1 MKYYT
6 SLYVALIIAL
16 CQAVSALIRN
26 SNTPQA
32 FLIPELNNNE
42 KNEFN
47 NNEKNEFNNN
57 EKNEMNNNLNNEFNN
72 NEENCDIQKIAEE
85 MMENLLNENDM
96 YTNIMLSLQNRLSD
110 DYLCSEPKYENICI
124 HEKDK
129 ISLSFPCSNPKYEKL
144 IHKFTFKKLCN
155 SKAAFNNTLLKS
167 FIEEDEEQNTFSLM
181 LKQFKILLT
190 CVDDELKD
198 IYKES
203 IDLLVDLKTSITELT
218 QKLWSGKMV
227 NVLKKRE
234 FLIAGILCELRNGN
248 KSPLISKSLEFENL
262 GILKINN
269 EELLNEAYNAFS
281 DYYYFFP
288 YFIQKLLEKGGMIER
303 LIKIHE
309 NLTKYRTKDMVN
321 KINAQS
327 KGEVLNNEDILNKLN
342 AYKHYTKHGATSFI
356 QSREVKIVNQNVNND
371 DTTKNQQQNVNNNEK
386 LNNNNNNNQQV
397 NNNNNNNNNNQ
408 QVNNNNNNN
417 NNNQVNN
424 NNNNNNNNNQ
434 VNNNNYNN
442 NNQVN
447 NNNNNNQQVN
457 NNNNYNNQLNN
468 NNFNNNLQVNKNDK
482 HVPKNNHTTATHTN
496 NILYNPLYSIN
507 PEKPKDIIKLLKD
520 LIKYLHIVKFENNEP
535 TTNIDEEGIRKLLEN
550 SFFDLNDD
558 ILIVRL
564 LLKPQT
570 VILTVIQSFM
580 LMTPSP
586 SRDAKAYCKKAL
598 INDQLVPTNDTNI
611 LSEENELVN
620 NFSTKYVLI
629 YEKMKL
635 QELKEMEES
644 KLKMKYSKTNLSA
657 LQVTN
662 PQNNK
667 DKNDASNKNNNPNNS
682 STPLIAVV
690 TDLSGE
696 KTEDIINNNVDIATL
711 SVGVQNTFQGP
722 NAKAGS
728 LINHLSYATF
738 LFFSF
743 ILINLLN

>member
-1 MKYYT
+1 METENVPLENEENQNENY
-6 SLYVALIIAL
+6 AL

-47 NNEKNEFNNN
+47 NNEKNE
-57 EKNEMNNNLNNEFNN
+57 MNNNLNNEFNN
-72 NEENCDIQKIAEE
+72 NEEICDIQKIAEE

-386 LNNNNNNNQQV
+386 LNNNNNNNNNNQQV

-417 NNNQVNN
+417 NN
-424 NNNNNNNNNQ
+424 
-434 VNNNNYNN
+434 
-442 NNQVN
+442 
-447 NNNNNNQQVN
+447 
-457 NNNNYNNQLNN
+457 QLDACELEAHQLLNCKKYIYFSIDAN
-468 NNFNNNLQVNKNDK
+468 RDTSSAKNL
-482 HVPKNNHTTATHTN
+482 
-496 NILYNPLYSIN
+496 
-507 PEKPKDIIKLLKD
+507 KDIELFNKWKKGMILLSNENGIVLPQILIDGVPLGNDVTLQNLEDEGILDYIIARLKCPNCLIDKSNIEERCPGCKKYYVTLITDD
-520 LIKYLHIVKFENNEP
+520 LIQNDSVIRILQGEP
-535 TTNIDEEGIRKLLEN
+535 YKE
-550 SFFDLNDD
+550 
-558 ILIVRL
+558 
-564 LLKPQT
+564 P
-570 VILTVIQSFM
+570 
-580 LMTPSP
+580 
-586 SRDAKAYCKKAL
+586 
-598 INDQLVPTNDTNI
+598 
-611 LSEENELVN
+611 ENE
-620 NFSTKYVLI
+620 
-629 YEKMKL
+629 
-635 QELKEMEES
+635 
-644 KLKMKYSKTNLSA
+644 
-657 LQVTN
+657 
-662 PQNNK
+662 
-667 DKNDASNKNNNPNNS
+667 
-682 STPLIAVV
+682 
-690 TDLSGE
+690 
-696 KTEDIINNNVDIATL
+696 
-711 SVGVQNTFQGP
+711 
-722 NAKAGS
+722 
-728 LINHLSYATF
+728 
-738 LFFSF
+738 
-743 ILINLLN
+743 

>member
-1 MKYYT
+1 MKYNT

-42 KNEFN
+42 RNELN
-47 NNEKNEFNNN
+47 NNERNELNNN
-57 EKNEMNNNLNNEFNN
+57 ERNELNNNENNEFNN

-85 MMENLLNENDM
+85 MMENLLNESDM
-96 YTNIMLSLQNRLSD
+96 YTNIMLALQNRLSD

-181 LKQFKILLT
+181 LKQFKTLLT

-203 IDLLVDLKTSITELT
+203 IDLLVDLRTSITELT

-269 EELLNEAYNAFS
+269 EELLNEAYTAFS

-309 NLTKYRTKDMVN
+309 NMTKYRTKDMLN

-386 LNNNNNNNQQV
+386 VNNNNNNQQLNNNNNNNNQQLNNNNNNNNQQLNNNNNNNQQV
-397 NNNNNNNNNNQ
+397 NNNNYNNQ

-417 NNNQVNN
+417 
-424 NNNNNNNNNQ
+424 
-434 VNNNNYNN
+434 
-442 NNQVN
+442 
-447 NNNNNNQQVN
+447 QQV
-457 NNNNYNNQLNN
+457 NN

-482 HVPKNNHTTATHTN
+482 HVQKNKHTTATQTN
-496 NILYNPLYSIN
+496 NILFNPLYSIN

-520 LIKYLHIVKFENNEP
+520 LIKNLHIVKFENNEP

-629 YEKMKL
+629 YEKIKL

-644 KLKMKYSKTNLSA
+644 KLKMKYSKNNLSA
-657 LQVTN
+657 LEVTN
-662 PQNNK
+662 TQNNK
-667 DKNDASNKNNNPNNS
+667 DKNNASNKNNNPNNS

-711 SVGVQNTFQGP
+711 SVGVQNTFEGP
-722 NAKAGS
+722 NAKAGT

>member
-1 MKYYT
+1 MKYNT

-42 KNEFN
+42 RNELN
-47 NNEKNEFNNN
+47 NNERNELNNN
-57 EKNEMNNNLNNEFNN
+57 ERNELNNNENNEFNN

-96 YTNIMLSLQNRLSD
+96 YTNIMLALQNRLSD

-181 LKQFKILLT
+181 LKQFKTLLT

-203 IDLLVDLKTSITELT
+203 IDLLVDLRTSITELT

-269 EELLNEAYNAFS
+269 EELLNEAYTAFS

-309 NLTKYRTKDMVN
+309 NMTKYRTKDMLN

-356 QSREVKIVNQNVNND
+356 QSREVKIVNQNINND

-386 LNNNNNNNQQV
+386 VNNNNNNNQQLNNNNNNNNQQLNNNNNNNQQV
-397 NNNNNNNNNNQ
+397 NNNNYNNQ

-417 NNNQVNN
+417 
-424 NNNNNNNNNQ
+424 
-434 VNNNNYNN
+434 
-442 NNQVN
+442 
-447 NNNNNNQQVN
+447 QQV
-457 NNNNYNNQLNN
+457 NN

-482 HVPKNNHTTATHTN
+482 HVQKNKHTTATQTN
-496 NILYNPLYSIN
+496 NILFNPLYSIN

-520 LIKYLHIVKFENNEP
+520 LIKNLHIVKFENNEP

-629 YEKMKL
+629 YEKIKL

-644 KLKMKYSKTNLSA
+644 KLKMKYSKNNLSA
-657 LQVTN
+657 LEVTN
-662 PQNNK
+662 TQNNK
-667 DKNDASNKNNNPNNS
+667 DKNNASNKNNNPNNS

-711 SVGVQNTFQGP
+711 SVGVQNTFEGP
-722 NAKAGS
+722 NAKAGT

>member
-1 MKYYT
+1 MKYNT

-42 KNEFN
+42 RNELN
-47 NNEKNEFNNN
+47 NNERNELNNN
-57 EKNEMNNNLNNEFNN
+57 ERNELNNNENNEFNN

-96 YTNIMLSLQNRLSD
+96 YTNIMLALQNRLSD

-181 LKQFKILLT
+181 LKQFKTLLT

-203 IDLLVDLKTSITELT
+203 IDLLVDLRTSITELT

-269 EELLNEAYNAFS
+269 EELLNEAYTAFS

-309 NLTKYRTKDMVN
+309 NMTKYRTKDMLN

-386 LNNNNNNNQQV
+386 VNNNNNNNQQVNNNNNNNQQV
-397 NNNNNNNNNNQ
+397 NNNNNNNNQ
-408 QVNNNNNNN
+408 
-417 NNNQVNN
+417 
-424 NNNNNNNNNQ
+424 
-434 VNNNNYNN
+434 
-442 NNQVN
+442 QVN

-457 NNNNYNNQLNN
+457 NNNNNNQQINNNNYNNQQVNN

-482 HVPKNNHTTATHTN
+482 HVQKNKHTTATQTN
-496 NILYNPLYSIN
+496 NILFNPLYSIN

-520 LIKYLHIVKFENNEP
+520 LIKNLHIVKFENNEP

-629 YEKMKL
+629 YEKIKL

-657 LQVTN
+657 LEVRNT
-662 PQNNK
+662 QNNK

-711 SVGVQNTFQGP
+711 SVGVQNTFEGP
-722 NAKAGS
+722 NAKAGT

>member
-47 NNEKNEFNNN
+47 NNEKNE
-57 EKNEMNNNLNNEFNN
+57 MNNNLNNEFNN
-72 NEENCDIQKIAEE
+72 NEEICDIQKIAEE

-144 IHKFTFKKLCN
+144 IHKFTFKKL
-155 SKAAFNNTLLKS
+155 F
-167 FIEEDEEQNTFSLM
+167 
-181 LKQFKILLT
+181 
-190 CVDDELKD
+190 
-198 IYKES
+198 
-203 IDLLVDLKTSITELT
+203 DLKTSITELT

-386 LNNNNNNNQQV
+386 LNNNNNNNNNQQV
-397 NNNNNNNNNNQ
+397 NNNNNNNNNQ

-417 NNNQVNN
+417 NNQV

>member
-32 FLIPELNNNE
+32 FLIPEL
-42 KNEFN
+42 N

-262 GILKINN
+262 GILKMNN

-386 LNNNNNNNQQV
+386 LNNNNNNNNNNNQQV
-397 NNNNNNNNNNQ
+397 NNNNNNNNQ

-424 NNNNNNNNNQ
+424 NNYNNNNQ

>member
-1 MKYYT
+1 MKYNT
-6 SLYVALIIAL
+6 SLFVALIIGL
-16 CQAVSALIRN
+16 CQSISALIRN

-42 KNEFN
+42 NS
-47 NNEKNEFNNN
+47 
-57 EKNEMNNNLNNEFNN
+57 EFNN

-85 MMENLLNENDM
+85 MMENLLNEKDM
-96 YTNIMLSLQNRLSD
+96 YTNIMVALQNRLSD

-181 LKQFKILLT
+181 LKQFKTLLT
-190 CVDDELKD
+190 CVDDELKS

-203 IDLLVDLKTSITELT
+203 IDLLIDLRTSITELT

-288 YFIQKLLEKGGMIER
+288 YFIQSLLQKGGMIER

-327 KGEVLNNEDILNKLN
+327 KGEVLNNEEILNKLN
-342 AYKHYTKHGATSFI
+342 NYKHYSKHGISSFI
-356 QSREVKIVNQNVNND
+356 QSKEIKIVNQNVSTDNTNKSHQQDNNG
-371 DTTKNQQQNVNNNEK
+371 KNNNQQV
-386 LNNNNNNNQQV
+386 NNNNNNNQQV
-397 NNNNNNNNNNQ
+397 NNNNNNNNNN
-408 QVNNNNNNN
+408 
-417 NNNQVNN
+417 NQ
-424 NNNNNNNNNQ
+424 
-434 VNNNNYNN
+434 
-442 NNQVN
+442 QVN

-457 NNNNYNNQLNN
+457 NNNNNQQVNN
-468 NNFNNNLQVNKNDK
+468 NNNNNQQANNNNQQANNNNQQANNNNQQTNKNDI
-482 HVPKNNHTTATHTN
+482 HAQNNNHTSAEHKN
-496 NILYNPLYSIN
+496 NILFNPLYSIN
-507 PEKPKDIIKLLKD
+507 PEKPKDIVRLLKD
-520 LIKYLHIVKFENNEP
+520 LIKNLHIVKFENNEP
-535 TTNIDEEGIRKLLEN
+535 TTKIDEEGIRKLLEN
-550 SFFDLNDD
+550 TFFDLNDD

-644 KLKMKYSKTNLSA
+644 KLKMKYSKNNLSA
-657 LQVTN
+657 LEVRN

-667 DKNDASNKNNNPNNS
+667 DKNDPSNKNNNTNNNTNSSNNNNNNSS

-711 SVGVQNTFQGP
+711 SVGIQNTFEGP
-722 NAKAGS
+722 NAKAAS
-728 LINHLSYATF
+728 FINHISYATL

>member
-1 MKYYT
+1 MKYNT
-6 SLYVALIIAL
+6 SLFVALIIGL

-42 KNEFN
+42 NT
-47 NNEKNEFNNN
+47 
-57 EKNEMNNNLNNEFNN
+57 EFNN

-85 MMENLLNENDM
+85 MMENLLNEKDM
-96 YTNIMLSLQNRLSD
+96 YTNIMVALQNRLSD

-181 LKQFKILLT
+181 LKQFKTLLT

-203 IDLLVDLKTSITELT
+203 IDLLIDLRTSITELT
-218 QKLWSGKMV
+218 QKLWSDKMV

-288 YFIQKLLEKGGMIER
+288 YFIQSLLQKGGMIER

-309 NLTKYRTKDMVN
+309 NLTKYRTKDMVS

-327 KGEVLNNEDILNKLN
+327 KGAVLNNEEILNKLN
-342 AYKHYTKHGATSFI
+342 NYKHYSKHGISSFI
-356 QSREVKIVNQNVNND
+356 QSKEIKIVNQNVSTDNTNKSHQQDNNS
-371 DTTKNQQQNVNNNEK
+371 K
-386 LNNNNNNNQQV
+386 NNNQQV
-397 NNNNNNNNNNQ
+397 NNNNNNNDKQVNNNNNNDQ
-408 QVNNNNNNN
+408 QVNNNNNN
-417 NNNQVNN
+417 Q
-424 NNNNNNNNNQ
+424 
-434 VNNNNYNN
+434 
-442 NNQVN
+442 QVN

-457 NNNNYNNQLNN
+457 NNNNNQQVNN
-468 NNFNNNLQVNKNDK
+468 NNNNNQQVNNNNQKTNKNDI
-482 HVPKNNHTTATHTN
+482 HAQNNNHTTAEHKN
-496 NILYNPLYSIN
+496 NILFNPLYSIN
-507 PEKPKDIIKLLKD
+507 PEKPKDIVRLLKD
-520 LIKYLHIVKFENNEP
+520 LIKNLHIVKFENNEP
-535 TTNIDEEGIRKLLEN
+535 TTKIDEEGIRKLLEN
-550 SFFDLNDD
+550 TFFDLNDD

-644 KLKMKYSKTNLSA
+644 KLKMKYSKKNLSA
-657 LQVTN
+657 LEVRN

-667 DKNDASNKNNNPNNS
+667 DKNDPSNNNNNTNNNNNNNNNSSSSSS

-711 SVGVQNTFQGP
+711 SVGIQNTFEGP
-722 NAKAGS
+722 NAKAAS
-728 LINHLSYATF
+728 LINHISYATL

>member
-1 MKYYT
+1 MKYNT

-16 CQAVSALIRN
+16 CHAVSSLIRN

-32 FLIPELNNNE
+32 FLIPELNNN
-42 KNEFN
+42 KNNEFN
-47 NNEKNEFNNN
+47 NNKNNEFNNN
-57 EKNEMNNNLNNEFNN
+57 KNNELNNNENNELNNNENNELNNNENNELNNNENNELNN

-85 MMENLLNENDM
+85 MMENLLNEKDM
-96 YTNIMLSLQNRLSD
+96 YSNIMLALQNRLSD

-129 ISLSFPCSNPKYEKL
+129 MSLSFPCSNPKYEKL

-167 FIEEDEEQNTFSLM
+167 FIDEDEEQNTFNLM
-181 LKQFKILLT
+181 LKQFKTLLT
-190 CVDDELKD
+190 CVDDELKG

-203 IDLLVDLKTSITELT
+203 IDLLIDLRTSITELT
-218 QKLWSGKMV
+218 QKLWSDKMV

-269 EELLNEAYNAFS
+269 EELLNEAYKAFS

-288 YFIQKLLEKGGMIER
+288 YFIQRLLEKDGMIER

-309 NLTKYRTKDMVN
+309 NMTKYRTKDMAN
-321 KINAQS
+321 KINEQS

-342 AYKHYTKHGATSFI
+342 AYKHYTKHGASSFI
-356 QSREVKIVNQNVNND
+356 QSREVKIVNQNVNSDN
-371 DTTKNQQQNVNNNEK
+371 TTKNQQQNNNNNE
-386 LNNNNNNNQQV
+386 QV
-397 NNNNNNNNNNQ
+397 NNNNNNNNQ

-417 NNNQVNN
+417 NQ
-424 NNNNNNNNNQ
+424 Q

-442 NNQVN
+442 NQQVHN
-447 NNNNNNQQVN
+447 NNYNNNNQQVN
-457 NNNNYNNQLNN
+457 NNNYNNNIHT
-468 NNFNNNLQVNKNDK
+468 NKNDK
-482 HVPKNNHTTATHTN
+482 HVINNNHTTTTHTK

-507 PEKPKDIIKLLKD
+507 PEKPKDIIRLLKG
-520 LIKYLHIVKFENNEP
+520 LIKNLHIVKFENNEP
-535 TTNIDEEGIRKLLEN
+535 TTEIDKEGIRKLLEN

-611 LSEENELVN
+611 LSEEDELVK

-644 KLKMKYSKTNLSA
+644 KLKMKYSKNNLSA
-657 LQVTN
+657 LEVTN

-667 DKNDASNKNNNPNNS
+667 DKNAASNKNNNPNNT

-711 SVGVQNTFQGP
+711 SVGVQNTFEGP

-728 LINHLSYATF
+728 LINHISYTTF